1 MTLRMALMQKYE
13 MIGDVDIEEFSEE
26 IRELMKEYKRI

>member
-1 MTLRMALMQKYE
+1 MALMQKYE

-26 IRELMKEYKRI
+26 LQELMKKYKGI